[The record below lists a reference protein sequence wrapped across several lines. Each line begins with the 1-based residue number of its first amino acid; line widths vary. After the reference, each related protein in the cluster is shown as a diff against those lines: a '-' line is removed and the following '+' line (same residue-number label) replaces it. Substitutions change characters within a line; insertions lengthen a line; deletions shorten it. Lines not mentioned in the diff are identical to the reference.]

1 MLRVPLHFGI
11 GFGLA
16 SETMPMGPRSCAWGG
31 YGGSLV
37 FNDLDAR
44 LTVAYVMNRMEP
56 GLIGDNRGA
65 SIALAA
71 FTAVASG

>member
-1 MLRVPLHFGI
+1 M

-37 FNDLDAR
+37 FNDLDGR
-44 LTVAYVMNRMEP
+44 ITVAYVMNRMEG
-56 GLIGDNRGA
+56 GLIGDQRGA
-65 SIALAA
+65 SVVMAAVLALAG
-71 FTAVASG
+71 S